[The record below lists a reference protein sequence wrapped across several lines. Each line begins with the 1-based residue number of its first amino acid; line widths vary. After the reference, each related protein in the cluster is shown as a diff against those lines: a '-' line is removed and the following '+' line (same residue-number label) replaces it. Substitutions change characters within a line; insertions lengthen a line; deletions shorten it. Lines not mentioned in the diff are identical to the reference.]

1 MTPRAGCRVGAAMTP
16 MMNPPPYLQLR
27 LCMFLNYCA
36 YSIQLSS
43 VGIAVLQVQ
52 RSFGISL
59 VTASTLALYKGLG
72 IFLGAVVVGSFV
84 KRIGYR
90 NAMLIALGTSAL
102 VLGLVPLVVSFD
114 MMKVVFLVTGMCYGL
129 IKVAMY
135 STIGLVSPD
144 RKAHASLLSFVEA
157 FYKVGSLLTF
167 VVFAAFTDNAHPEST
182 SWANAYYV
190 LSALML
196 TALGLLFATKLD
208 ERAAQDAERKPLF
221 QPFVDMARLATT
233 SIALTLGLLVVATV
247 VTEHGFMNWLPT
259 FNTKVLNLTPSLAI
273 QLAGFYAAW
282 SVVGRI
288 SIGFIARRVHWFPVL
303 MVCVVGAAAILILA
317 LLLKGDMPGETI
329 THWRKAPLTVLL
341 LPVAGLFVAPIFPM
355 MHSAA
360 LTSLPVARHSTL
372 ASISVLCSSM
382 AGAFGTPLIGLVFHY
397 YGGVAALCSLL
408 VPIAV
413 LLVGITMMRR
423 ITQAPKSTALP
434 PVRP

>member
-1 MTPRAGCRVGAAMTP
+1 MKHSPQ
-16 MMNPPPYLQLR
+16 LQLR

-72 IFLGAVVVGSFV
+72 IFLGAVVLGSFV

-90 NAMLIALGTSAL
+90 NAMLIALGTSSV
-102 VLGLVPLVVSFD
+102 VLGLVPIVVSFA

-167 VVFAAFTDNAHPEST
+167 VVFAAFTDDIHPEST
-182 SWANAYYV
+182 SWASAYYV

-196 TALGLLFATKLD
+196 AALGLLLATRID
-208 ERAAQDAERKPLF
+208 ERAAQDAAAKPLW
-221 QPFVDMARLATT
+221 QPFVEMARLAATP
-233 SIALTLGLLVVATV
+233 IALTLALLVVATV

-259 FNTKVLNLTPSLAI
+259 FNTKVLNLTTSLSI
-273 QLAGFYAAW
+273 QLAGFYATC
-282 SVVGRI
+282 SVIGRI
-288 SIGFIARRVHWFPVL
+288 GVGFIARGVHWFPL
-303 MVCVVGAAAILILA
+303 LTGCVVGAATVLIVA
-317 LLLKGDMPGETI
+317 LLLKGEMPAEPVTD
-329 THWRKAPLTVLL
+329 WRKAPLTVLL
-341 LPVAGLFVAPIFPM
+341 LPIAGLFVAPIFPL

-360 LTSLPVARHSTL
+360 LTSLPVARHGTL
-372 ASISVLCSSM
+372 ASISVLCSSI
-382 AGAFGTPLIGLVFHY
+382 AGAFGTPLIGLVFQH

-413 LLVGITMMRR
+413 LLAGINLMRR
-423 ITQAPKSTALP
+423 TTRAQPAVA
-434 PVRP
+434 

>member
-1 MTPRAGCRVGAAMTP
+1 
-16 MMNPPPYLQLR
+16 MNSPSHVQLR

-52 RSFGISL
+52 RSFGVSL

-72 IFLGAVVVGSFV
+72 IFLGAVVIGSFV

-102 VLGLVPLVVSFD
+102 VLSLVPLVVSFEL
-114 MMKVVFLVTGMCYGL
+114 MKVVFLVTGMCYGL

-144 RKAHASLLSFVEA
+144 RMAHASLLSFVEA

-167 VVFAAFTDNAHPEST
+167 VVFAAFTDDAHPEST

-190 LSALML
+190 LAALML
-196 TALGLLFATKLD
+196 TALGLLLTTKID
-208 ERAAQDAERKPLF
+208 ERAAQDGEPKPLF

-282 SVVGRI
+282 SVAGRI
-288 SIGFIARRVHWFPVL
+288 GIGFIARRVHWFPVL
-303 MVCVVGAAAILILA
+303 MGCVVGAATVLIIA
-317 LLLKGDMPGETI
+317 LLLKGDVPTEPVSD
-329 THWRKAPLTVLL
+329 WRKAPVTVLL
-341 LPVAGLFVAPIFPM
+341 LTVAGLFVAPIFPM

-382 AGAFGTPLIGLVFHY
+382 AGAFGTPLIGLIFQR

-413 LLVGITMMRR
+413 LLVGINLMRR
-423 ITQAPKSTALP
+423 ITQAQTAGA
-434 PVRP
+434 

>member
-1 MTPRAGCRVGAAMTP
+1 
-16 MMNPPPYLQLR
+16 
-27 LCMFLNYCA
+27 MFLNYCA

-90 NAMLIALGTSAL
+90 NAMLIALGTSGV

-144 RKAHASLLSFVEA
+144 CKSHASLLSFVEA

-167 VVFAAFTDNAHPEST
+167 VVFAAFTDDTHPEST

-190 LSALML
+190 LAALML
-196 TALGLLFATKLD
+196 TALGLLFATKID
-208 ERAAQDAERKPLF
+208 ERAVRDAEPKPLF
-221 QPFVDMARLATT
+221 QPFVEMARLATT
-233 SIALTLGLLVVATV
+233 SIALTLGMLVVATV

-259 FNTKVLNLTPSLAI
+259 FNTKVLNLTTSLSI

-282 SVVGRI
+282 SIAGRI
-288 SIGFIARRVHWFPVL
+288 SIGFIARRVHWFPVITG
-303 MVCVVGAAAILILA
+303 CVFGAATVLIVA
-317 LLLKGDMPGETI
+317 LLLKGDMPAEPVSD
-329 THWRKAPLTVLL
+329 WRKAPLTVLL
-341 LPVAGLFVAPIFPM
+341 LTVAGLFVAPIFPM

-372 ASISVLCSSM
+372 ASISVLCSSI
-382 AGAFGTPLIGLVFHY
+382 AGAFGTPLIGLIFQK
-397 YGGVAALCSLL
+397 YGGVVALSSLL
-408 VPIAV
+408 VPITV
-413 LLVGITMMRR
+413 LLVGIVAMRR
-423 ITQAPKSTALP
+423 ITQARTAAA
-434 PVRP
+434 

>member
-1 MTPRAGCRVGAAMTP
+1 
-16 MMNPPPYLQLR
+16 MNPSPQLQLR

-72 IFLGAVVVGSFV
+72 VFLGAVVVGSFV

-90 NAMLIALGTSAL
+90 NAMLIALGTSAV
-102 VLGLVPLVVSFD
+102 VLGLVPLMVSFA
-114 MMKVVFLVTGMCYGL
+114 MMKVVFLITGMCYGL

-157 FYKVGSLLTF
+157 FYKIGSMLTF
-167 VVFAAFTDNAHPEST
+167 VVFTAFTDDAHSEST

-196 TALGLLFATKLD
+196 TALCLLLATQLD
-208 ERAAQDAERKPLF
+208 ERAAQEAEPKPRT
-221 QPFVDMARLATT
+221 QPFVEMARLATT
-233 SIALTLGLLVVATV
+233 PIALTLGLLVVATV

-259 FNTKVLNLTPSLAI
+259 FNTAVLNLTTSLSI

-282 SVVGRI
+282 SVIGRI
-288 SIGFIARRVHWFPVL
+288 GVGFIARGVHWFPLL
-303 MVCVVGAAAILILA
+303 MGCVVGAATVLIVALA
-317 LLLKGDMPGETI
+317 LKGDMPAKPVSD
-329 THWRKAPLTVLL
+329 WRKAPLTVLL
-341 LPVAGLFVAPIFPM
+341 LPIAGLFVAPIFPM

-382 AGAFGTPLIGLVFHY
+382 AGAVGTPLIGLVFQH

-408 VPIAV
+408 APIAV
-413 LLVGITMMRR
+413 LLVGINLLRR
-423 ITQAPKSTALP
+423 ITQAQPA
-434 PVRP
+434 VA

>member
-1 MTPRAGCRVGAAMTP
+1 
-16 MMNPPPYLQLR
+16 MNPTPYLQLR

-72 IFLGAVVVGSFV
+72 IFLGAVVIGSFV

-90 NAMLIALGTSAL
+90 NAMLIALGTSAV

-144 RKAHASLLSFVEA
+144 HKAHASLLSFVEA

-167 VVFAAFTDNAHPEST
+167 VVFAAFTDDAHPEST

-190 LSALML
+190 LAALML
-196 TALGLLFATKLD
+196 TALGLLRATTVD
-208 ERAAQDAERKPLF
+208 ERAAQDAEPKPLL

-233 SIALTLGLLVVATV
+233 PIALTLALLVVATV

-259 FNTKVLNLTPSLAI
+259 FNTKVLNLTTSLSI
-273 QLAGFYAAW
+273 QLAGLYAAW
-282 SVVGRI
+282 SVIGRMG
-288 SIGFIARRVHWFPVL
+288 IGFIARRVHWFPVL
-303 MVCVVGAAAILILA
+303 MGCVVGAATVLIVA
-317 LLLKGDMPGETI
+317 LLLKSDVPAEPVSD
-329 THWRKAPLTVLL
+329 WRKAPVTVLL
-341 LPVAGLFVAPIFPM
+341 LTVAGLFVAPIFPM
-355 MHSAA
+355 IHSAA
-360 LTSLPVARHSTL
+360 LTSLPVSRHSTL

-382 AGAFGTPLIGLVFHY
+382 AGAFGTPLIGLIFQS

-413 LLVGITMMRR
+413 LMVGINIMRR
-423 ITQAPKSTALP
+423 ITQAKTAGA
-434 PVRP
+434 